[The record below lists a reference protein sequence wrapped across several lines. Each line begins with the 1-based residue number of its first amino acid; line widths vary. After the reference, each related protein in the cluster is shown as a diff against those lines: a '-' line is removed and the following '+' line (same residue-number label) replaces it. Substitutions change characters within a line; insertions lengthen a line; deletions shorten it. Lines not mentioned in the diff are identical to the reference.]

1 MPVLNLRAVRPPI
14 HLLLGIALSLPA
26 PALLAQS
33 TGETQ
38 KKLERVRGELKSI
51 SAERR
56 KLEDQRGDASRG
68 LRDADAKV
76 AKTSRALT
84 ETEAAIAREAHA
96 LAELQTRRDGMRT
109 RLEAQRRQLV
119 ALVRAAYQQGEDA
132 PLKVLLSQ
140 DHLGDAGRAMAYHGY
155 LQRDHA
161 GRIAELTTQM
171 QALAQVEQEITDR
184 RQTLAATRAQQ
195 KQQVDAL
202 QQDRKSRAT
211 VVAELD
217 ERYKDRS
224 EREKALGR
232 DAKSLETLLANLR
245 AAARKAEAERRAAEA
260 ARVAEERAAAK
271 AAAVAKAEGKPAP
284 PRPERKVPPTV
295 ASAPALKV
303 GGLSWPVSGNLLA
316 RFGGRM
322 PDGRSSSGV
331 LIGAS
336 AGAMVTAVAEGT
348 VVFSDWMTGYGNILI
363 IDHGNGYMSLY
374 AHNEALLR
382 EVGATVKRGES
393 VAKVGSSGGQGMPA
407 LYFELRRNGQPVDPS
422 SWLQRQ

>member
-1 MPVLNLRAVRPPI
+1 MAGLVRAFVIWSVLGCA
-14 HLLLGIALSLPA
+14 LPA
-26 PALLAQS
+26 LAQN

-56 KLEDQRGDASRG
+56 KLEDQRGDASRD
-68 LRDADAKV
+68 LRDADVRV

-84 ETEAAIAREAHA
+84 ETEAAIAREARA
-96 LAELQTRRDGMRT
+96 LGELQTRRDAMRAH
-109 RLEAQRRQLV
+109 LDKQRKQLV

-161 GRIAELTTQM
+161 TRIADLTTQM
-171 QALAQVEQEITDR
+171 QALTLIEQDITDR
-184 RQTLAATRAQQ
+184 RQALAATRVQQ
-195 KQQVDAL
+195 QRQVDEL

-211 VVAELD
+211 VISELD
-217 ERYKDRS
+217 ARYKDRS
-224 EREKALGR
+224 AREAALGR

-245 AAARKAEAERRAAEA
+245 EAARKAEAERRAAET
-260 ARVAEERAAAK
+260 RRLAEERAAAK
-271 AAAVAKAEGKPAP
+271 AAATAKAEGKPAP
-284 PRPERKVPPTV
+284 PPRPERKVPPAV

-316 RFGGRM
+316 KFGGRM
-322 PDGRSSSGV
+322 PDGRSSAGV

-336 AGAMVTAVAEGT
+336 QGATVTAVAEGT

-382 EVGATVKRGES
+382 DVGTSVKRGES